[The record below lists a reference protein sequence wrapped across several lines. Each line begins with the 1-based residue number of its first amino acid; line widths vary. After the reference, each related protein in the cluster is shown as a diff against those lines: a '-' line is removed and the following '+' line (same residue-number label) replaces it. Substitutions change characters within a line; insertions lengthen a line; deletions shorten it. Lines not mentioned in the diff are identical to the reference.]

1 MDKKSNGEEIV
12 EVLTY
17 ELVKI
22 RIQQLLINQLYLAGR
37 FKIPIHLALGHE
49 QIALS
54 LTKARDKG
62 DDVVL
67 SHRNLHYQLALG
79 GNLSEI
85 VKEFFLQEDGLAN
98 GKYGSMNLINP
109 KRNVTYTSSILGNNL
124 PVSVGIA
131 YGQKV
136 SNQKN
141 VTWVVTGD
149 GAIEEGA
156 FVESLLLAKSIQ
168 VPLIIVIEDNEW
180 SLGTKIS
187 ERRSPI
193 DLEKLAKAYG
203 AEYVM
208 CGQESLVESMN
219 KYKVARSLAI
229 MLNSPVVI
237 HSKVTTLGGRWVED
251 LNSVSGKRYINYH
264 AGPVQGLKD
273 NISENIVLSEDDIL
287 AKNMSNSMPIDK
299 INKLVTELS
308 AEIAWTI

>member
-1 MDKKSNGEEIV
+1 MDKKLNGDDIV
-12 EVLTY
+12 EELTY
-17 ELVKI
+17 ELVRI

-54 LTKARDKG
+54 LTKARDNS

-79 GNLSEI
+79 GSLSEI
-85 VKEFFLQEDGLAN
+85 VKEFLLQEDGLAN
-98 GKYGSMNLINP
+98 GKYGSMNLINL
-109 KRNVTYTSSILGNNL
+109 KRNIIYTSSILGNNL

-131 YGQKV
+131 YGQKI

-208 CGQESLVESMN
+208 CGQESLVESIN
-219 KYKVARSLAI
+219 KYKEARRLAI

-273 NISENIVLSEDDIL
+273 NISENIVLSEEDLI
-287 AKNMSNSMPIDK
+287 AKYKSNSMS
-299 INKLVTELS
+299 INKIEELVKELS
-308 AEIAWTI
+308 AELAWTI

>member
-1 MDKKSNGEEIV
+1 MDKKLNSDDIV
-12 EVLTY
+12 EELTY
-17 ELVKI
+17 ELVRI

-54 LTKARDKG
+54 LTKARDKS

-85 VKEFFLQEDGLAN
+85 VKEFFLEEEGLVN

-109 KRNVTYTSSILGNNL
+109 KRNIIYTSSILGNNL

-131 YGQKV
+131 YGQQM

-149 GAIEEGA
+149 GAIEEGS
-156 FVESLLLAKSIQ
+156 FVESLLLSKSLE
-168 VPLIIVIEDNEW
+168 VPLIIIIEDNEW

-193 DLEKLAKAYG
+193 DLEKLAHAYG
-203 AEYVM
+203 AKYVM
-208 CGQESLVESMN
+208 CGEESLVESIN
-219 KYKVARSLAI
+219 KYKEARSLAI
-229 MLNSPVVI
+229 AFNSPVII
-237 HSKVTTLGGRWVED
+237 HAKVTTLGGRWVDD
-251 LNSVSGKRYINYH
+251 LNSVGGKRYINYH

-273 NISENIVLSEDDIL
+273 NISENIVLGEEDLI
-287 AKNMSNSMPIDK
+287 AKNMSSLVSIDK
-299 INKLVTELS
+299 INELVKEIS
-308 AEIAWTI
+308 AELAWTT

>member
-1 MDKKSNGEEIV
+1 MDKKLNSDDIV
-12 EVLTY
+12 EELTY
-17 ELVKI
+17 ELVRI

-54 LTKARDKG
+54 LTKARDSS

-79 GNLSEI
+79 GSLSEI

-109 KRNVTYTSSILGNNL
+109 KRNIIYTSSILGNNL

-141 VTWVVTGD
+141 ITWVVTGD

-208 CGQESLVESMN
+208 CGQESLVESIN
-219 KYKVARSLAI
+219 KYKEARRLAI

-273 NISENIVLSEDDIL
+273 NISENIVLSEEDLI
-287 AKNMSNSMPIDK
+287 AKYMSNSMSINK
-299 INKLVTELS
+299 INELVKELS
-308 AEIAWTI
+308 AELAWTI

>member
-1 MDKKSNGEEIV
+1 VDKKSNGEEIV
-12 EVLTY
+12 EELTY
-17 ELVKI
+17 ELLKI

-67 SHRNLHYQLALG
+67 NHRNLHYHLALG
-79 GNLSEI
+79 ENLSEI

-98 GKYGSMNLINP
+98 GRYGSMNLINP
-109 KRNVTYTSSILGNNL
+109 KRNIIYTSSILGNNL

-131 YGQKV
+131 YGQKI

-168 VPLIIVIEDNEW
+168 VPLIIIIEDNEW

-203 AEYVM
+203 AEYLS
-208 CGQESLVESMN
+208 CSEQSLTDCIS
-219 KYKVARSLAI
+219 KYKEARNLAI
-229 MLNSPVVI
+229 TLNSPVLI
-237 HSKVTTLGGRWVED
+237 HSRIATLGGRWVED

-264 AGPVQGLKD
+264 AGPAQGLKD
-273 NISENIVLSEDDIL
+273 NIAENIVLSEEDLI
-287 AKNMSNSMPIDK
+287 AKNMSNLISIDK
-299 INKLVTELS
+299 INELVKELS
-308 AEIAWTI
+308 AELAWTT

>member
-1 MDKKSNGEEIV
+1 
-12 EVLTY
+12 
-17 ELVKI
+17 
-22 RIQQLLINQLYLAGR
+22 
-37 FKIPIHLALGHE
+37 
-49 QIALS
+49 
-54 LTKARDKG
+54 
-62 DDVVL
+62 
-67 SHRNLHYQLALG
+67 
-79 GNLSEI
+79 
-85 VKEFFLQEDGLAN
+85 
-98 GKYGSMNLINP
+98 MNLINP
-109 KRNVTYTSSILGNNL
+109 KRNIIYTSSILGNNL

-156 FVESLLLAKSIQ
+156 FVESLLLAKSMQ

-208 CGQESLVESMN
+208 CGQESLVESIN
-219 KYKVARSLAI
+219 KYKEARRLAI

-273 NISENIVLSEDDIL
+273 SISENIVLSEEDLI
-287 AKNMSNSMPIDK
+287 AKYKSNSMS
-299 INKLVTELS
+299 INKIEELVKELS
-308 AEIAWTI
+308 AELAWTI

>member
-1 MDKKSNGEEIV
+1 MDKKLNGDDIV
-12 EVLTY
+12 EELTY
-17 ELVKI
+17 ELVRI

-54 LTKARDKG
+54 LTKARDNS

-79 GNLSEI
+79 GSLSEI
-85 VKEFFLQEDGLAN
+85 VKEFLLQEDGLAN
-98 GKYGSMNLINP
+98 GKYGSMNLINL
-109 KRNVTYTSSILGNNL
+109 KRNIIYTSSILGNNL

-131 YGQKV
+131 YGQKI

-203 AEYVM
+203 AEYIM
-208 CGQESLVESMN
+208 CGKESPVESIN
-219 KYKVARSLAI
+219 KYKEARSLAI
-229 MLNSPVVI
+229 AFNSPVII
-237 HSKVTTLGGRWVED
+237 HAKVTTLGGRWVED
-251 LNSVSGKRYINYH
+251 LNSESGKRYINYH
-264 AGPVQGLKD
+264 AGTVQGLKD
-273 NISENIVLSEDDIL
+273 NISENIILSDEDLI
-287 AKNMSNSMPIDK
+287 AKSISKLNSMDK
-299 INKLVTELS
+299 INELVKELSTEL
-308 AEIAWTI
+308 AWTT